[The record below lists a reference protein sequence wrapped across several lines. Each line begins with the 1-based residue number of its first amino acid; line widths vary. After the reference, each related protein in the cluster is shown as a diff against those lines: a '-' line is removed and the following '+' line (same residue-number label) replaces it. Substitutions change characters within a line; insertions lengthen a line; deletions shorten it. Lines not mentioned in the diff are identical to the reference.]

1 MLGSVLGALPRA
13 NPGGPEN
20 VLTRGAME
28 TRPFNP
34 TPLLLAFGLVAF
46 GLAGLS
52 IADMLVPRPYDGVV
66 PADDEPSRLVVREA
80 IPGSGAHLAGLEP
93 GDQILGIA
101 REVVPSAGQAARVLN
116 RYRAGDEVVYLV
128 KKKGGGTAEP
138 RVRLGVRR
146 IGDGA
151 YFYSCT
157 LGFSFFLVGLF
168 VLIRQPTLRASQV
181 FFLLCGLFLLLLVCR
196 MRPASYSGIDSLVLS
211 IGTVA
216 FLLLPAAF
224 LHFYLLFPRPAW
236 LNATA
241 EDPAWGPLVRLWRRG
256 WPLLYAVPPAVFL
269 ANMALGRRQG
279 ERPQLTHGAPAANWW
294 LLGVFMLLG
303 LAALWANSR
312 YLRSPR
318 ERRGLALVLLGS
330 FFGLAPFAVTSL
342 VFSSGQYSETFFFL
356 GVMPLVLVPLT
367 FAYAIV
373 RFQLL
378 DIRVI
383 LRRSLLYTVT
393 TALLTGIYAGGI
405 ATFNAVFHD
414 SVLAES
420 IYFPIFLA
428 LAIVLLFDPLRRRV
442 QEVIDR
448 YFFAGRSRLE
458 RAMIDLGEAMTA
470 QTDLRS
476 VVEELV
482 ASLPRLLGLRFAA
495 LYLLRG
501 YRLERAAG
509 PDELPAT
516 LPVLPELERHLQR
529 RGKLTRLD
537 QLGALPLRSREVAQL
552 VEQLADSGV
561 EALGNLASRR
571 RHIGMVLL
579 SGKEGQIAFERE
591 ELELLERLLHQAAL
605 ALETS
610 LLLDE
615 HAQKAELEREISIA
629 ATIQAQLLP
638 AELRFAEGWDVA
650 AECRPA
656 RIVGGDFFAQLP
668 TADDGCSAVIF
679 GDVSGKSV
687 AGALMMMAAH
697 EALYA
702 LALTRPR
709 PADLFALTN
718 RRLYELGKRSFVA
731 LGYFAAGAGGR
742 SLRYLVA
749 GQPPP
754 LLRRHAGEVRELPLP
769 EHRIPIG
776 ALPGGVYRELEHPIE
791 PGDVVLGYSDG
802 VTDARS
808 PDGDF
813 FGYDRLREVI
823 ASSPADARG
832 MVENVLEAVGDF
844 TRDGV
849 QYDDVTL
856 VAVGRRQ
863 EA

>member
-1 MLGSVLGALPRA
+1 
-13 NPGGPEN
+13 
-20 VLTRGAME
+20 ME
-28 TRPFNP
+28 SRSFNP

-52 IADMLVPRPYDGVV
+52 LADMFVPRPYDGVV
-66 PADDEPSRLVVREA
+66 PANEPQRLIVREV
-80 IPGSGAHLAGLEP
+80 IPGSGADRAG
-93 GDQILGIA
+93 ILPADEIKGIA
-101 REVVPSAGQAARVLN
+101 REAVASAGQAARVLN
-116 RYRAGDEVVYLV
+116 RYRSGDEVTYLV
-128 KKKGGGTAEP
+128 KTTGGRVTERA
-138 RVRLGVRR
+138 VRLGVRR

-151 YFYSCT
+151 YLYSSI

-168 VLIRQPTLRASQV
+168 VLVRQPTLRVSQV
-181 FFLLCGLFLLLLVCR
+181 FFLLCGLFLLFLVCR
-196 MRPASYSGIDSLVLS
+196 MRPSSYSGIDSSILS

-236 LNATA
+236 LNTTEGSPIWHPVA
-241 EDPAWGPLVRLWRRG
+241 RFWRRG
-256 WPLLYAVPPAVFL
+256 WPLIYVVPPAVFCL
-269 ANMALGRRQG
+269 SLLVARWRGGPVR
-279 ERPQLTHGAPAANWW
+279 LTHGAPTANWW
-294 LLGVFMLLG
+294 LLAVFMALG
-303 LAALWANSR
+303 LIALLANSR
-312 YLRSPR
+312 RLKSAR
-318 ERRGLALVLLGS
+318 ERRGMALVLIGS
-330 FFGLAPFAVTSL
+330 FFGLVPFVLTSL
-342 VFSSGQYSETFFFL
+342 VFTVRQHSDMFFVL
-356 GVMPLVLVPLT
+356 GVMPLVLVPVT

-393 TALLTGIYAGGI
+393 TALVTGLYAGGI
-405 ATFNAVFHD
+405 ATFNAFFRSSSLVR
-414 SVLAES
+414 SG
-420 IYFPIFLA
+420 YFPIFLA

-442 QEVIDR
+442 QELIDR

-458 RAMIDLGEAMTA
+458 GAMVDLGEAMTA
-470 QTDLRS
+470 QMDLRA

-482 ASLPRLLGLRFAA
+482 EKLPQLLDLRFAG

-509 PDELPAT
+509 PAELPES

-537 QLGALPLRSREVAQL
+537 QLGALPLRSREVARL
-552 VEQLADSGV
+552 VEQLLEEGV
-561 EALGNLASRR
+561 EAIGNLASRR

-579 SGKEGQIAFERE
+579 SGKRGQIAFEHE

-605 ALETS
+605 ALETNM
-610 LLLDE
+610 LLDE
-615 HAQKAELEREISIA
+615 RTQKAELEREMAIA

-668 TADDGCSAVIF
+668 AVGDERSAVIF

-702 LALTRPR
+702 LAMTRPS
-709 PADLFALTN
+709 PAELFELTN
-718 RRLYELGKRSFVA
+718 RRLYELGRRSFVA
-731 LGYFAAGAGGR
+731 LGYFAASLDGQR
-742 SLRYLVA
+742 LRYLVA

-754 LLRRHAGEVRELPLP
+754 LLRHRNGEVRELPLP

-776 ALPGGVYRELEHPIE
+776 ALPTGSYSELEQPLA
-791 PGDVVLGYSDG
+791 PGDLVLGYSDG

-808 PDGDF
+808 PDGEL

-823 ASSPADARG
+823 SAAPADATQL
-832 MVENVLEAVGDF
+832 VHDVLEAVREF
-844 TRDGV
+844 TRDGL

-856 VAVGRRQ
+856 VAVGRRL
-863 EA
+863 EATT

>member
-1 MLGSVLGALPRA
+1 MP
-13 NPGGPEN
+13 
-20 VLTRGAME
+20 TRS
-28 TRPFNP
+28 FNP
-34 TPLLLAFGLVAF
+34 TPLLLAFGLIAF

-52 IADMLVPRPYDGVV
+52 IADMFSRRPYDGVMPKDV
-66 PADDEPSRLVVREA
+66 PDQLIVAEV
-80 IPGSGAHLAGLEP
+80 IPGSGADLAGIET
-93 GDQILGIA
+93 GDRIAGIA
-101 REVVPSAGQAARVLN
+101 RDPVMNARQAADALK
-116 RYRAGDEVVYLV
+116 RYRSGDEVIYFVI
-128 KKKGGGTAEP
+128 KAGGDIVEP
-138 RVRLGVRR
+138 KVRLGLRR
-146 IGDGA
+146 IGDGT
-151 YFYSCT
+151 YFYSST
-157 LGFSFFLVGLF
+157 LGFAFFLVGLF
-168 VLIRQPTLRASQV
+168 VLVRQPTLRVSQV
-181 FFLLCGLFLLLLVCR
+181 FFLLCGLFLLFLVCR
-196 MRPASYSGIDSLVLS
+196 MRPSSYSGVDSLVLS
-211 IGTVA
+211 IGTIA

-236 LNATA
+236 LNAASESAT
-241 EDPAWGPLVRLWRRG
+241 WRPLARLWRRA
-256 WPLLYAVPPAVFL
+256 WPLIYVIPPLVFVATL
-269 ANMALGRRQG
+269 LIGKWRDA
-279 ERPQLTHGAPAANWW
+279 RPRLTHGAPASNWW
-294 LLGVFMLLG
+294 LLAVFLLLG
-303 LAALWANSR
+303 LAALVANSR
-312 YLRSPR
+312 RLMNPR
-318 ERRGLALVLLGS
+318 ERRGMALVLIGS
-330 FFGLAPFAVTSL
+330 FFGLVPFVVTSL
-342 VFSSGQYSETFFFL
+342 VLTIGRQSETFFFL

-393 TALLTGIYAGGI
+393 TALVTGLYAGGI
-405 ATFNAVFHD
+405 ATFNAFFRG
-414 SVLAES
+414 SSLAKS
-420 IYFPIFLA
+420 GYFPIFLA

-442 QEVIDR
+442 QDVIDR

-458 RAMIDLGEAMTA
+458 RAMVDLGEAMTA
-470 QTDLRS
+470 QTDLQE

-482 ASLPRLLGLRFAA
+482 ARLPQLLGLRFAA
-495 LYLLRG
+495 LYMLRG
-501 YRLERAAG
+501 YKLERVAG
-509 PDELPAT
+509 PETLPVA
-516 LPVLPELERHLQR
+516 LPVLPDLQRHLQR
-529 RGKLTRLD
+529 RGKITRLD

-552 VEQLADSGV
+552 VEQLLAEGV
-561 EALGNLASRR
+561 EALGDLASRR

-579 SGKEGQIAFERE
+579 SGKTGQIAIEKE

-610 LLLDE
+610 LLLE
-615 HAQKAELEREISIA
+615 ERTQKAELEREIAIA
-629 ATIQAQLLP
+629 ADIQAQLLP
-638 AELRFAEGWDVA
+638 AELRFSAGWDVA

-656 RIVGGDFFAQLP
+656 RVVGGDFFAELP
-668 TADDGCSAVIF
+668 TADDGSSAVIF

-731 LGYFAAGAGGR
+731 LGYFAASADGR

-754 LLRRHAGEVRELPLP
+754 LLRRFAGEVEELPLP

-776 ALPGGVYRELEHPIE
+776 ALPAGEYHELEEALE

-808 PDGDF
+808 PDGEF
-813 FGYDRLREVI
+813 FGYDRLRQVLT
-823 ASSPADARG
+823 AAPADASA
-832 MVENVLEAVGDF
+832 VVADVLDAVRDF
-844 TRDGV
+844 TRGGI

-856 VAVGRRQ
+856 VAVGRRL
-863 EA
+863 EASR

>member
-1 MLGSVLGALPRA
+1 
-13 NPGGPEN
+13 
-20 VLTRGAME
+20 ME
-28 TRPFNP
+28 SRSFNP
-34 TPLLLAFGLVAF
+34 TPLLLAFGLIAF

-52 IADMLVPRPYDGVV
+52 IADMFVPRPYDGVV
-66 PADDEPSRLVVREA
+66 PADDSKQLIVREVL
-80 IPGSGAHLAGLEP
+80 PGSGADRVGIEP
-93 GDQILGIA
+93 GDLILGIA
-101 REVVPSAGQAARVLN
+101 RDAAPSAKTAARVLS
-116 RYRAGDEVVYLV
+116 RFRSGDEVVYLV
-128 KKKGGGTAEP
+128 RKADGSMIEP
-138 RVRLGVRR
+138 RVKLGLRR
-146 IGDGA
+146 IGDGT
-151 YFYSCT
+151 YFFSSA
-157 LGFSFFLVGLF
+157 LGFAFFLVGLF
-168 VLIRQPTLRASQV
+168 VLIRQPTMRVSQV
-181 FFLLCGLFLLLLVCR
+181 FFLLCGLFMLFLVCR
-196 MRPASYSGIDSLVLS
+196 MRPASYSGIDSLVLL
-211 IGTVA
+211 IGTIA

-236 LNATA
+236 LRAMA
-241 EDPAWGPLVRLWRRG
+241 DSPVWRPVAGFWRRG
-256 WPLLYAVPPAVFL
+256 WPLLYALPPLVFWIGHL
-269 ANMALGRRQG
+269 VGDRRDT
-279 ERPQLTHGAPAANWW
+279 PPTLTHGAPAANWW
-294 LLGVFMLLG
+294 LLAAYMLLG
-303 LAALWANSR
+303 FAALIANSR
-312 YLRSPR
+312 QLKSPR
-318 ERRGLALVLLGS
+318 ERRGVALVLIGS
-330 FFGLAPFAVTSL
+330 FFGLAPFVVTSL
-342 VFSSGQYSETFFFL
+342 MLSAGQYSGRFFFL
-356 GVMPLVLVPLT
+356 GVMPLLLVPIT

-383 LRRSLLYTVT
+383 LRRGLLYSVT
-393 TALLTGIYAGGI
+393 SVLLTGLYAGGI
-405 ATFNAVFHD
+405 AMFNALFRD
-414 SVLAES
+414 SGLARS

-428 LAIVLLFDPLRRRV
+428 LAIVLLFDPLRRRL
-442 QEVIDR
+442 QKVIDR
-448 YFFAGRSRLE
+448 YFFAGRSRLQ
-458 RAMIDLGEAMTA
+458 RAMVDLGEAMTA
-470 QTDLRS
+470 QMDLRA

-482 ASLPRLLGLRFAA
+482 EKLPQILDLSFAA

-509 PDELPAT
+509 PEALPAT
-516 LPVLPELERHLQR
+516 LPVLPELERHLER

-537 QLGALPLRSREVAQL
+537 QLGALPLRSRDVAHL
-552 VEQLADSGV
+552 VERLLDHGV
-561 EALGNLASRR
+561 EAFGNLASRR

-579 SGKEGQIAFERE
+579 SGKRGQIAFDTE

-605 ALETS
+605 ALETGM
-610 LLLDE
+610 LLDE
-615 HAQKAELEREISIA
+615 RTQKAELEREMAIA

-668 TADDGCSAVIF
+668 TADDGHSAVIF

-702 LALTRPR
+702 LAMTRPR
-709 PADLFALTN
+709 PEELFALTN

-731 LGYFAAGAGGR
+731 LGYFAAGTDGKG
-742 SLRYLVA
+742 LRYLVA

-754 LLRRHAGEVRELPLP
+754 LLRRYAGEVRELPLP

-776 ALPGGVYRELEHPIE
+776 ALPDSVYRQLEEPVE

-808 PDGDF
+808 PSGEF

-823 ASSPADARG
+823 SASPADAA
-832 MVENVLEAVGDF
+832 VVVSSVLDAVRDF

-856 VAVGRRQ
+856 VAVGRRP
-863 EA
+863 EV

>member
-1 MLGSVLGALPRA
+1 
-13 NPGGPEN
+13 
-20 VLTRGAME
+20 ME
-28 TRPFNP
+28 SRSFNP
-34 TPLLLAFGLVAF
+34 TPLLLAFGLIAF

-52 IADMLVPRPYDGVV
+52 IADMFVPRPYDGVV
-66 PADDEPSRLVVREA
+66 PADDDQRLIVREV
-80 IPGSGAHLAGLEP
+80 IPGSGADRAGIEP
-93 GDQILGIA
+93 GDQIKGIA
-101 REVVPSAGQAARVLN
+101 REIVLN
-116 RYRAGDEVVYLV
+116 AEGAAGELGRFRSGDEVDYFV
-128 KKKGGGTAEP
+128 KKADGSTVEV
-138 RVRLGVRR
+138 RVRLGLRR
-146 IGDGA
+146 IGDGT
-151 YFYSCT
+151 YFYSSS
-157 LGFSFFLVGLF
+157 LGFAFFLVGLF
-168 VLIRQPTLRASQV
+168 VLIRQPTLRVSQV

-196 MRPASYSGIDSLVLS
+196 MRPSSYSGIDSLVLW
-211 IGTVA
+211 IGTGA

-236 LNATA
+236 LHAAA
-241 EDPAWGPLVRLWRRG
+241 ESKVWRPVARFWRRG
-256 WPLLYAVPPAVFL
+256 WPLLYALPPLVFWGSVAAGKWRGSPPA
-269 ANMALGRRQG
+269 
-279 ERPQLTHGAPAANWW
+279 LTHGAPAANWW
-294 LLGVFMLLG
+294 LLAIFMVLG
-303 LAALWANSR
+303 FAALMANSR
-312 YLRSPR
+312 QLGSRR
-318 ERRGLALVLLGS
+318 ERRGVALVLIGS
-330 FFGLAPFAVTSL
+330 FFGLAPFVATSL
-342 VFSSGQYSETFFFL
+342 ALGAGQHTGRFFFL
-356 GVMPLVLVPLT
+356 GVMPLVLVPIT

-383 LRRSLLYTVT
+383 LRRSLLYSVT
-393 TALLTGIYAGGI
+393 SVLLTAIYAGGI
-405 ATFNAVFHD
+405 ATFNFFFRNTA
-414 SVLAES
+414 LAKGG
-420 IYFPIFLA
+420 YFPIFLA
-428 LAIVLLFDPLRRRV
+428 LAIVLLFDPSRKRL

-448 YFFAGRSRLE
+448 YFFAGRSRLQ
-458 RAMIDLGEAMTA
+458 RAMVDLGEAMTA
-470 QTDLRS
+470 QMDLRA

-482 ASLPRLLGLRFAA
+482 EKLPQILELRFAA

-501 YRLERAAG
+501 YRLELSAG
-509 PDELPAT
+509 PEALPAT
-516 LPVLPELERHLQR
+516 LPVLPELERHLER

-537 QLGALPLRSREVAQL
+537 QLGALPLRSREVARL
-552 VEQLADSGV
+552 VEQLQGHGV

-579 SGKEGQIAFERE
+579 SGKQGQIAFDPE

-605 ALETS
+605 ALETG

-615 HAQKAELEREISIA
+615 RTQKAELEREIAIA

-668 TADDGCSAVIF
+668 TDDDGHSAVIF

-702 LALTRPR
+702 LALTRPH
-709 PADLFALTN
+709 PEELFALTN

-731 LGYFAAGAGGR
+731 LGYFAASLDGR
-742 SLRYLVA
+742 HLRYLVA

-754 LLRRHAGEVRELPLP
+754 LLRRYRGEVRELPLS

-776 ALPGGVYRELEHPIE
+776 ALPDGVYHQLEAEIE

-808 PDGDF
+808 PNGEF
-813 FGYDRLREVI
+813 FGYDRLREVMTD
-823 ASSPADARG
+823 SPADAHRV
-832 MVENVLEAVGDF
+832 VESVLEAVRDF
-844 TRDGV
+844 TSGGV

-856 VAVGRRQ
+856 VAVGRQVAPEGCQRNP
-863 EA
+863 EERTSNA

>member
-1 MLGSVLGALPRA
+1 
-13 NPGGPEN
+13 
-20 VLTRGAME
+20 ME
-28 TRPFNP
+28 SRSFNL
-34 TPLLLAFGLVAF
+34 TPLLLAFGLLAF

-52 IADMLVPRPYDGVV
+52 LADMFVPRPYDGVV
-66 PADDEPSRLVVREA
+66 PANLPQRLIVREV
-80 IPGSGAHLAGLEP
+80 IPDSGADHAGIVP
-93 GDQILGIA
+93 GDDIKGIA
-101 REVVPSAGQAARVLN
+101 REAVSSAGQAARVLN
-116 RYRAGDEVVYLV
+116 RYRSGDEIAYLV
-128 KKKGGGTAEP
+128 KTASGRVVVRE
-138 RVRLGVRR
+138 VRLGVRR
-146 IGDGA
+146 IGDGT
-151 YFYSCT
+151 YLYSSI

-168 VLIRQPTLRASQV
+168 VLVRQPTLRVSQV
-181 FFLLCGLFLLLLVCR
+181 FFLLCGLFLLFLVCR
-196 MRPASYSGIDSLVLS
+196 MRPSSYSGIDSVVLG

-236 LNATA
+236 LNNAA
-241 EDPAWGPLVRLWRRG
+241 ESRLWHPVARLWRRG
-256 WPLLYAVPPAVFL
+256 WPLIYAVPPAVFCL
-269 ANMALGRRQG
+269 SLLVARWRDVQLR
-279 ERPQLTHGAPAANWW
+279 LTHGAPSANWW
-294 LLGVFMLLG
+294 LLALFMLLG
-303 LAALWANSR
+303 LAALLANSR
-312 YLRSPR
+312 RLKSAR
-318 ERRGLALVLLGS
+318 ERRGMALVLVGS
-330 FFGLAPFAVTSL
+330 FFGLVPFLLTSL
-342 VFSSGQYSETFFFL
+342 VFTVRQHSDTFFVL
-356 GVMPLVLVPLT
+356 GVMPLALVPVT

-393 TALLTGIYAGGI
+393 TALVTGFYAGGI
-405 ATFNAVFHD
+405 ATFNAFFRNSTVAK
-414 SVLAES
+414 SG
-420 IYFPIFLA
+420 YFPIFLA

-458 RAMIDLGEAMTA
+458 GAMVELGEAMTA
-470 QTDLRS
+470 QMDLRA
-476 VVEELV
+476 VVQELV
-482 ASLPRLLGLRFAA
+482 EKLPQLLGLRFAG

-509 PDELPAT
+509 PEALPVS

-552 VEQLADSGV
+552 VEQLTEVGV
-561 EALGNLASRR
+561 EAFGNLASRR

-610 LLLDE
+610 MLLDE
-615 HAQKAELEREISIA
+615 RTQKAELEREMAIA

-638 AELRFAEGWDVA
+638 AELSFAEGWEVA

-668 TADDGCSAVIF
+668 TADDGRSAVIF

-702 LALTRPR
+702 LAMTQPS
-709 PADLFALTN
+709 PARLFELTN

-731 LGYFAAGAGGR
+731 LGYFAASTDGCR
-742 SLRYLVA
+742 LRYLVA

-754 LLRRHAGEVRELPLP
+754 LLRPLDGEVRELLLP

-776 ALPGGVYRELEHPIE
+776 ALPAGVYRELEEPLA

-808 PDGDF
+808 PDGEF
-813 FGYDRLREVI
+813 FGYDRLRAVMS
-823 ASSPADARG
+823 ASPADARQ
-832 MVENVLEAVGDF
+832 VVDNVLEAVRDF
-844 TRDGV
+844 TRGGV

-856 VAVGRRQ
+856 VAVGRSQ
-863 EA
+863 QAVA